1 MIKLLTKESEQ
12 DALKRIREAIKQDNY
27 MRVMRS
33 IIREGFNGYKR
44 DLNVYKVNEYGRRS

>member
-27 MRVMRS
+27 MMVMRS
-33 IIREGFNGYKR
+33 IIRDGFNGYKR
-44 DLNVYKVNEYGRRS
+44 DLNVYKVNEYGR